1 MFRYLPILLEKE
13 FKQILKDKS
22 VFILAFLLPMLL
34 VVIYGSAVRMEV
46 KPVKLCICTY
56 YESSLERAVTDE
68 FAGSPYYEVRVE
80 RSFASAQKMLMNNT
94 VKALLYIPKDFPD
107 RVQKGDGELML
118 YLNGVEAQL
127 SSISEIYI
135 KATVLN
141 AISKETGLNSL
152 RISVNTRNW
161 FNESN
166 ESVWFLMSGQYVSIV
181 SLICIFLGGF
191 VIAREWDR
199 KTIESLAATNASA
212 LEIVLSKVIVYYILA
227 IWSMFLILGMG
238 ELLYDIPIRGSIVG
252 LVCSLSVYALEMIC
266 LGVLISSKMKNQFTA
281 AQLAVI
287 IGFLPTVMLSG
298 LVFDLRAVEPFIR
311 LIGNIIPPTYE
322 VKAMRINMLSGGSE
336 IYLVVNFFI
345 QLFWTMLFFALSVR
359 QVKKDS
365 K

>member
-22 VFILAFLLPMLL
+22 VFVLAFLLPVLL

-46 KPVKLCICTY
+46 KPVKICISTY
-56 YESSLERAVTDE
+56 YESSLERAITNE
-68 FAGSPYYEVRVE
+68 FTGSPYYEVTVE
-80 RSFASAQKMLMNNT
+80 RSFARAQKLLENNS
-94 VKALLYIPKDFPD
+94 VKALLYLPKDLPN
-107 RVQKGDGELML
+107 RIQKGDGEIMV

-135 KATVLN
+135 KATIQDALL
-141 AISKETGLNSL
+141 KESPAL
-152 RISVNTRNW
+152 RQRITVNTRNW

-166 ESVWFLMSGQYVSIV
+166 ESVWFLMSGQYVSII

-212 LEIVLSKVIVYYILA
+212 FEIVLSKVIVYYLLA
-227 IWSMFLILGMG
+227 LWSMMIIVGMG
-238 ELLYDIPIRGSIVG
+238 ELLYDIPVRGSI
-252 LVCSLSVYALEMIC
+252 LMLMCSLSVYALEMIC
-266 LGVLISSKMKNQFTA
+266 LGVLISARMKNQFTA
-281 AQLAVI
+281 VQLAVV

-298 LVFDLRAVEPFIR
+298 LIFDLRAVEPFIR
-311 LIGNIIPPTYE
+311 IIGNIIPPTYE
-322 VKAMRINMLSGGSE
+322 VRAMRIGMLSGGSE
-336 IYLVVNFFI
+336 LYLLANFFI
-345 QLFWTMLFFALSVR
+345 QLCWTALFFVLSVR
-359 QVKKDS
+359 QVKRDS